1 MKEKTSKRNNAIT
14 VSLPNSVLIS
24 FAFLIFIG
32 IGLPASSYPSPEH
45 ITANF
50 YTKEIKFA
58 SEVVGPEDFE
68 VDLTSPGAPQLLV
81 SSYDRRK
88 KGHGGI
94 YSIPFIDDSPGEAV
108 LLVNTVNGCPL
119 RPHGI
124 SLVKSDRDDITRLY
138 VINHHKKVDEG
149 GACLLP
155 RSPKGNRLLH
165 AVEVFRIEADG
176 HEKLKHEESLT
187 DELLTSP
194 NDLVALGNGQIYL
207 TNEII
212 SRSIFVKMLEFFK
225 LKRISNVVHYTGTM
239 WRKVLKG
246 PRYANGIAVRDD
258 RLFVAATLDKTIYV
272 YRRDPENGDIKE
284 IVERIKVGSGVDN
297 LLWGFK
303 EHGVSDHHSLFVAA
317 HPSRSKFMG
326 HARDPNKRSPS
337 EVYRII
343 TARSP
348 VDVVRIYSNDGSVI
362 SAASVAIVFRG
373 DLYIGQVFNNGIF
386 RVTRD

>member
-1 MKEKTSKRNNAIT
+1 
-14 VSLPNSVLIS
+14 VLIS

-32 IGLPASSYPSPEH
+32 IGLPASSHPSSEH
-45 ITANF
+45 ITANS
-50 YTKEIKFA
+50 YTKEFKFA
-58 SEVVGPEDFE
+58 IKVVGPEDFE
-68 VDLTSPGAPQLLV
+68 VDLNSPGAPQLLV

-108 LLVNTVNGCPL
+108 LLIDTVNGCPL

-138 VINHHKKVDEG
+138 VINHHKKNDEG
-149 GACLLP
+149 GTCLLP
-155 RSPKGNRLLH
+155 RSPKGNLLLH
-165 AVEVFRIEADG
+165 AVEVFRIEAEG
-176 HEKLKHEESLT
+176 REGLKHEESLT

-194 NDLVALGNGQIYL
+194 NDLVALVNGQIYL

-239 WRKVLKG
+239 WRKVIKG
-246 PRYANGIAVRDD
+246 PRYANGIALRDD

-272 YRRDPENGDIKE
+272 YQRDPETGNIKE

-303 EHGVSDHHSLFVAA
+303 EQGISDHHSLFVAA
-317 HPSRSKFMG
+317 HPNRSKFMG
-326 HARDPNKRSPS
+326 HAGDPNKRSSS
-337 EVYRII
+337 EVYRVI

-348 VDVVRIYSNDGSVI
+348 ANVMRIYSNDGSVI

-373 DLYIGQVFNNGIF
+373 DLYIGQVFNNGLF